1 MDTKDL
7 ELLEFPRIREII
19 AGYCSFS
26 ISREMAMS
34 LSPSTDIDD
43 IQAKLEESKEAGR
56 LIEEDSSVTASGV
69 EDIRD
74 YAVAASRG
82 QVLDPKTLR
91 IICTSLQ
98 TMRLLRSGIAE
109 HPDKY
114 PILCKYAV
122 NIGEFTPIEKAV
134 NRAISLDGEIL
145 PNASAKLVSIRQNQ
159 QAKKAVL
166 MNTLQ
171 GLISTG
177 TQQHFIQEALITERE
192 GRYVIPIKS
201 EYRKDLQGIV
211 HDVSNSG
218 ATLFIEPL
226 QTLELGNS
234 LKEEQIEEK
243 REIAR
248 ILTEISELI
257 GGVSEDIIDSI
268 EATALLDLTLAKA
281 RFARRF
287 KATEATVYKA
297 DSATPPVIKLDNARH
312 PLLGDNAVP
321 LSIEIGSDFSIL
333 IITGPNTGGKTVALK
348 TIGLLCMM
356 TQAGLPIPAA
366 NTSRL
371 PVLDGIYADIG
382 DEQSIAQTLSTFSW
396 HMSNIARILKKLKG
410 YNLVLL
416 DELGASTDPNEGSA
430 LGRAILLH
438 ILAAKS
444 LAAITTHYTDLKV
457 FAHVT
462 EGLQNA
468 SFDFDPQTMTPTYKL
483 TLGTPGGSNAIATAA
498 HFGLP
503 ETVISS
509 ARSSLQEGSRQL
521 EELLT
526 NIQQEKQRLE
536 TLNRELEDE
545 KIMYARQNR
554 ELTTELKKF
563 NEEKQRLKQNA
574 RDAIIEEVSRLE
586 KELRLVSSE
595 LRRAKSQD
603 TIKNARQASQS
614 VRQQIREGI
623 LAEDEEMLPEDD
635 GIIVVGDNV
644 LIKEVGVKAKVISI
658 NDKTGQVEVAT
669 GSMSFKTD
677 RNGLLKLS
685 GDDKK
690 EKDYSVQVQIP
701 LKQMPLELDLRG
713 KRADEV
719 EVLLDNYLNDAAV
732 SNLKRVRIVHGYGT
746 GTVRSIVRDLA
757 SHHPLVKNYE
767 AVPAGEG
774 GDGVTVINLR

>member
-1 MDTKDL
+1 MDIKDL

-26 ISREMAMS
+26 MGRDMAMS
-34 LSPSTDIDD
+34 LSPSGDIEE
-43 IQAKLEESKEAGR
+43 INKRLGESAEAAK

-74 YAVAASRG
+74 FAVAASRG

-91 IICTSLQ
+91 IICASLQ
-98 TMRLLRSGIAE
+98 TMRQLRGGIAE
-109 HPDKY
+109 HPDKF
-114 PILCKYAV
+114 PLLCQYAD
-122 NIGEFTPIEKAV
+122 NIGEFIPIERAI
-134 NRAISLDGEIL
+134 NRAISIDGEYSQCLKQTGIH
-145 PNASAKLVSIRQNQ
+145 PPEPAGQ
-159 QAKKAVL
+159 KAAL

-177 TQQHFIQEALITERE
+177 TQQHFIQEAIITERE
-192 GRYVIPIKS
+192 GRYVIPIKN
-201 EYRKDLQGIV
+201 EYRKDIQGIV
-211 HDVSNSG
+211 HDISNSG

-226 QTLELGNS
+226 QTLELGNA

-257 GGVSEDIIDSI
+257 GGVQRVIGSIRSCCRIDF
-268 EATALLDLTLAKA
+268 TLAKA

-287 KATEATVYKA
+287 NASEAIVYKPDA
-297 DSATPPVIKLDNARH
+297 STPPIIKLDDARH
-312 PLLGDNAVP
+312 PLLGDSAVP
-321 LSIEIGSDFSIL
+321 LSLEIGRDFSIL

-348 TIGLLCMM
+348 TIGLLCLM

-366 NTSRL
+366 ATSRL
-371 PVLDGIYADIG
+371 PVLDGIFADIG

-396 HMSNIARILKKLKG
+396 HMSNIARILNKLQG
-410 YNLVLL
+410 YNLILL

-438 ILAAKS
+438 ILASRS
-444 LAAITTHYTDLKV
+444 LAAVTTHYTDLKV

-462 EGLQNA
+462 DGLQNA
-468 SFDFDPQTMTPTYKL
+468 SFDFDPETMSPTYKL

-503 ETVISS
+503 KTVISA
-509 ARSSLQEGSRQL
+509 ARSSLLEGSRRL

-526 NIQQEKQRLE
+526 NIQYKKQRLE

-545 KIMYARQNR
+545 KILYSRQNR
-554 ELTTELKKF
+554 ELTSELKKF
-563 NEEKQRLKQNA
+563 KEEKQRLKQNA
-574 RDAIIEEVSRLE
+574 RDSIIEEVSRLE
-586 KELRLVSSE
+586 KELKLASSE
-595 LRRAKSQD
+595 LRRVKSQD
-603 TIKNARQASQS
+603 NIKAARQTSQS
-614 VRQQIREGI
+614 VRQQIREGL
-623 LAEDEEMLPEDD
+623 LAEEEEALPEDD
-635 GIIVVGDNV
+635 SVIAVGDNV
-644 LIKEVGVKAKVISI
+644 LIKEVGVRAKVISI
-658 NDKTGQVEVAT
+658 NDRTGQVEVAT

-677 RNGLLKLS
+677 RDGLLKIS

-713 KRADEV
+713 KRSDEV
-719 EVLLDNYLNDAAV
+719 EVLLDAYLNDAAV
-732 SNLKRVRIVHGYGT
+732 SNLKRVRVIHGYGT

-774 GDGVTVINLR
+774 GDGATVINLR

>member
-1 MDTKDL
+1 MDKKDL

-26 ISREMAMS
+26 ISSEMAMS
-34 LSPSTDIDD
+34 LSPSTDIDV
-43 IQAKLEESKEAGR
+43 IRTKLDESREASG
-56 LIEEDSSVTASGV
+56 LMEEDSSVSANGV
-69 EDIRD
+69 EDICD

-91 IICTSLQ
+91 VICTSLQ
-98 TMRLLRSGIAE
+98 VMRLLRNAITD
-109 HPDKY
+109 HPDRFPALSKY
-114 PILCKYAV
+114 SD
-122 NIGEFTPIEKAV
+122 NISEFTPIEKAID
-134 NRAISLDGEIL
+134 RAISIDGEIL
-145 PNASAKLVSIRQNQ
+145 PNASAKLLSIRRNQ
-159 QAKKAVL
+159 QAKKAAL

-177 TQQHFIQEALITERE
+177 TQQHYIQEALITERE

-201 EYRKDLQGIV
+201 EHRKEISGIV

-226 QTLELGNS
+226 QTLEMGNA

-268 EATALLDLTLAKA
+268 EAAAALDLTLAKA

-287 KATEATVYKA
+287 KANEATVYKP
-297 DSATPPVIKLDNARH
+297 DTSAPPLIKLDDARH
-312 PLLGDNAVP
+312 PLLGDSAVP
-321 LSIEIGSDFSIL
+321 LSIEIGNDFSVL

-348 TIGLLCMM
+348 TIGLLCLM

-366 NTSRL
+366 PTSRL
-371 PVLDGIYADIG
+371 PVLDGIFADIG

-396 HMSNIARILKKLKG
+396 HMSNIARILKRLSG
-410 YNLVLL
+410 HNLVLL

-438 ILAAKS
+438 ILASHS

-468 SFDFDPQTMTPTYKL
+468 SFDFDPETMTPTYKL

-503 ETVISS
+503 QEVIST
-509 ARSSLQEGSRQL
+509 ARSSLEEGSRRL

-536 TLNRELEDE
+536 TLNRELADE
-545 KIMYARQNR
+545 KIIYTRQNKELST
-554 ELTTELKKF
+554 ELTKF
-563 NEEKQRLKQNA
+563 KEEKQKLKQNA
-574 RDAIIEEVSRLE
+574 RDSIIEEVARLE
-586 KELRLVSSE
+586 KELKLVSSE
-595 LRRAKSQD
+595 MRRAKSQEA
-603 TIKNARQASQS
+603 IKNARQTSQS
-614 VRQQIREGI
+614 VRRQIREGI
-623 LAEDEEMLPEDD
+623 LAEEEETL
-635 GIIVVGDNV
+635 
-644 LIKEVGVKAKVISI
+644 
-658 NDKTGQVEVAT
+658 
-669 GSMSFKTD
+669 
-677 RNGLLKLS
+677 
-685 GDDKK
+685 
-690 EKDYSVQVQIP
+690 
-701 LKQMPLELDLRG
+701 
-713 KRADEV
+713 
-719 EVLLDNYLNDAAV
+719 
-732 SNLKRVRIVHGYGT
+732 
-746 GTVRSIVRDLA
+746 
-757 SHHPLVKNYE
+757 
-767 AVPAGEG
+767 
-774 GDGVTVINLR
+774 

>member
-1 MDTKDL
+1 MDNKDL

-26 ISREMAMS
+26 MSREMAMS
-34 LSPSTDIDD
+34 LSPSTDI
-43 IQAKLEESKEAGR
+43 EEINKRLGESAEAGK
-56 LIEEDSSVTASGV
+56 LLEGDSSVSANGV
-69 EDIRD
+69 DDIRD

-91 IICTSLQ
+91 MICTSLQ
-98 TMRLLRSGIAE
+98 TMRLLHGSISD

-114 PILCKYAV
+114 PMLCKYAD

-134 NRAISLDGEIL
+134 NRAISIDGEIL
-145 PNASAKLVSIRQNQ
+145 PNASAKLVAIRQNQ
-159 QAKKAVL
+159 QTKKAAL

-192 GRYVIPIKS
+192 GRYVIPIKN
-201 EYRKDLQGIV
+201 EYRKEISGIV

-226 QTLELGNS
+226 QTLELGNA

-257 GGVSEDIIDSI
+257 GGVGEDIIDSI
-268 EATALLDLTLAKA
+268 EATAVLDLALAKA

-287 KATEATVYKA
+287 KASEASIYKP
-297 DSATPPVIKLDNARH
+297 DSSAAPVIKLDDARH
-312 PLLGDNAVP
+312 PLLGDSAVP
-321 LSIEIGSDFSIL
+321 LSLEIGRDFSIL

-348 TIGLLCMM
+348 TIGLLCLM
-356 TQAGLPIPAA
+356 TQSGLPIPAA
-366 NTSRL
+366 PASKL
-371 PVLDGIYADIG
+371 PVLDGIFADIG

-396 HMSNIARILKKLKG
+396 HMSNIARILKKLQG

-438 ILAAKS
+438 ILASHS
-444 LAAITTHYTDLKV
+444 LAAVTTHYTDLKV

-462 EGLQNA
+462 DGLQNA
-468 SFDFDPQTMTPTYKL
+468 SFDFDPETMNPTYKL

-503 ETVISS
+503 ETVIIT
-509 ARSSLQEGSRQL
+509 ARSSLQESSRQL
-521 EELLT
+521 EQLLT

-545 KIMYARQNR
+545 KILYTRQNR
-554 ELTTELKKF
+554 ELTSELKKF

-574 RDAIIEEVSRLE
+574 RDSIIEEVARLE
-586 KELRLVSSE
+586 KELKLVSSE
-595 LRRAKSQD
+595 MRRTKTQEN
-603 TIKNARQASQS
+603 IKNARQTSQS

-623 LAEDEEMLPEDD
+623 LAEDEETLPEEDSV
-635 GIIVVGDNV
+635 IAVGDKV

-669 GSMSFKTD
+669 SSMSFKTD

-685 GDDKK
+685 GNEARDKAY
-690 EKDYSVQVQIP
+690 EVQVQIP
-701 LKQMPLELDLRG
+701 LRQMSMELDLRG

-719 EVLLDNYLNDAAV
+719 EVLLDSYLNDAAV
-732 SNLKRVRIVHGYGT
+732 SNLKRVRVIHGYGT

-757 SHHPLVKNYE
+757 SHHPLVKNFE

-774 GDGVTVINLR
+774 GDGATVINLR

>member
-1 MDTKDL
+1 MDIKDL

-26 ISREMAMS
+26 MGRDMAMS
-34 LSPSTDIDD
+34 LSPSTDIDE
-43 IQAKLEESKEAGR
+43 INKRLEESKEAGK
-56 LIEEDSSVTASGV
+56 LIEENSSVTASGV

-74 YAVAASRG
+74 FAVAASRG

-98 TMRLLRSGIAE
+98 TMRLLRSSIAE
-109 HPDKY
+109 HPDRF
-114 PILCKYAV
+114 PMLCKYAES
-122 NIGEFTPIEKAV
+122 IGEFTPIEKAV
-134 NRAISLDGEIL
+134 NRAISIDGEIL

-159 QAKKAVL
+159 QVKKAAL

-192 GRYVIPIKS
+192 GRYVIPVKS
-201 EYRKDLQGIV
+201 EYRKDISGIV

-218 ATLFIEPL
+218 ATLFVEPL
-226 QTLELGNS
+226 QTLELGNA

-257 GGVSEDIIDSI
+257 GGVSENIIYSI
-268 EATALLDLTLAKA
+268 EAAAVLDLALAKA

-287 KATEATVYKA
+287 KACEAIIYKPDA
-297 DSATPPVIKLDNARH
+297 SAPPVIKLDSARH
-312 PLLGDNAVP
+312 PLLGDSAVP
-321 LSIEIGSDFSIL
+321 LSLEIGRDFSIL

-348 TIGLLCMM
+348 TIGLLCLM
-356 TQAGLPIPAA
+356 TQAGLPIPAES
-366 NTSRL
+366 TSRL
-371 PVLDGIYADIG
+371 PVLDGVYADIG

-396 HMSNIARILKKLKG
+396 HMSNIARILKKLRG
-410 YNLVLL
+410 FNLVLL

-438 ILAAKS
+438 ILASRS

-468 SFDFDPQTMTPTYKL
+468 SFDFDPETMSPTYKL

-503 ETVISS
+503 ETVIST

-545 KIMYARQNR
+545 KILYSRQNR
-554 ELTTELKKF
+554 ELTSELKKF

-574 RDAIIEEVSRLE
+574 RDSIIEEVSRLE
-586 KELRLVSSE
+586 KELKLVSSE
-595 LRRAKSQD
+595 LRRAKSQEN
-603 TIKNARQASQS
+603 IRSARQTSQS

-623 LAEDEEMLPEDD
+623 LAEEEEKLPEEDSV
-635 GIIVVGDNV
+635 IAVGDNV

-669 GSMSFKTD
+669 ASMSFKTD
-677 RNGLLKLS
+677 REGLLKLS

-701 LKQMPLELDLRG
+701 LKQMSLELDLRG

-719 EVLLDNYLNDAAV
+719 EVLLDNYLNNAAV
-732 SNLKRVRIVHGYGT
+732 SNLKRVRVIHGYGT

>member
-1 MDTKDL
+1 MDKKDL

-26 ISREMAMS
+26 ISSEMAMS
-34 LSPSTDIDD
+34 LSPSTDIDV
-43 IQAKLEESKEAGR
+43 IRTKLDESREASG
-56 LIEEDSSVTASGV
+56 LMEEDSSVSANGV
-69 EDIRD
+69 EDICD

-91 IICTSLQ
+91 VICTSLQ
-98 TMRLLRSGIAE
+98 VMRLLRNAITD
-109 HPDKY
+109 HPDRFPALSKY
-114 PILCKYAV
+114 SD
-122 NIGEFTPIEKAV
+122 NISEFTPIEKAID
-134 NRAISLDGEIL
+134 RAISIDGEIL
-145 PNASAKLVSIRQNQ
+145 PNASAKLLSIRRNQ
-159 QAKKAVL
+159 QAKKAAL

-177 TQQHFIQEALITERE
+177 TQQHYIQEALITERE

-201 EYRKDLQGIV
+201 EHRKEISGIV

-226 QTLELGNS
+226 QTLEMGNA

-268 EATALLDLTLAKA
+268 EAAAALDLTLAKA

-287 KATEATVYKA
+287 KANEATVYKP
-297 DSATPPVIKLDNARH
+297 DTSAPPLIKLDDARH
-312 PLLGDNAVP
+312 PLLGDSAVP
-321 LSIEIGSDFSIL
+321 LSIEIGNDFSVL

-348 TIGLLCMM
+348 TIGLLCLM

-366 NTSRL
+366 PTSRL
-371 PVLDGIYADIG
+371 PVLDGIFADIG

-396 HMSNIARILKKLKG
+396 HMSNIARILKKLSG
-410 YNLVLL
+410 HNLVLL

-438 ILAAKS
+438 ILASHS

-468 SFDFDPQTMTPTYKL
+468 SFDFDPETMTPTYKL

-503 ETVISS
+503 QEVIST
-509 ARSSLQEGSRQL
+509 ARSSLEEGSRRL

-536 TLNRELEDE
+536 TLNRELADE
-545 KIMYARQNR
+545 KIIYTRQNKELST
-554 ELTTELKKF
+554 ELTKF
-563 NEEKQRLKQNA
+563 KEEKQKLKQNA
-574 RDAIIEEVSRLE
+574 RDSIIEEVARLE
-586 KELRLVSSE
+586 KELKLVSSE
-595 LRRAKSQD
+595 MRRAKSQEA
-603 TIKNARQASQS
+603 IKNARQTSQS
-614 VRQQIREGI
+614 VRRQIREGI
-623 LAEDEEMLPEDD
+623 LAEEEETLPEEDTV
-635 GIIVVGDNV
+635 IEVCDNV
-644 LIKEVGVKAKVISI
+644 LIKEVGVKAKVVSI
-658 NDKTGQVEVAT
+658 NDKTGQVKVST
-669 GSMSFKTD
+669 GSMSFNTD
-677 RNGLLKLS
+677 REGLIKLS
-685 GDDKK
+685 GDEIKDKAY
-690 EKDYSVQVQIP
+690 EVQVQVP
-701 LKQMPLELDLRG
+701 LRQMAME
-713 KRADEV
+713 
-719 EVLLDNYLNDAAV
+719 
-732 SNLKRVRIVHGYGT
+732 
-746 GTVRSIVRDLA
+746 
-757 SHHPLVKNYE
+757 
-767 AVPAGEG
+767 
-774 GDGVTVINLR
+774 

>member
-1 MDTKDL
+1 MDIKDL

-26 ISREMAMS
+26 MGRDMAMS
-34 LSPSTDIDD
+34 LSPSGDIEE
-43 IQAKLEESKEAGR
+43 INKRLGESAEAAK

-74 YAVAASRG
+74 FAVAASRG

-91 IICTSLQ
+91 IICASLQ

-109 HPDKY
+109 HPDKF
-114 PILCKYAV
+114 PLLCQYAD
-122 NIGEFTPIEKAV
+122 NIGEFIPIERAI
-134 NRAISLDGEIL
+134 NRAISIDGEIL
-145 PNASAKLVSIRQNQ
+145 PNASTKLVSIRQNQ
-159 QAKKAVL
+159 QAKKAAL

-177 TQQHFIQEALITERE
+177 TQQHFIQEAIITERE
-192 GRYVIPIKS
+192 GRYVIPIKN
-201 EYRKDLQGIV
+201 EYRKDIQGIV

-226 QTLELGNS
+226 QTLELGNA

-257 GGVSEDIIDSI
+257 GGVSEDIIGSI
-268 EATALLDLTLAKA
+268 EAAAVLDFTLAKA

-287 KATEATVYKA
+287 NASEAIVYKPDA
-297 DSATPPVIKLDNARH
+297 STPPIIKLDDARH
-312 PLLGDNAVP
+312 PLLGDSAVP
-321 LSIEIGSDFSIL
+321 LSLEIGRDFSIL

-348 TIGLLCMM
+348 TIGLLCLM

-366 NTSRL
+366 ATSRL
-371 PVLDGIYADIG
+371 PVLDGIFADIG

-396 HMSNIARILKKLKG
+396 HMSNIARILNKLQG
-410 YNLVLL
+410 YNLILL

-438 ILAAKS
+438 ILASRS
-444 LAAITTHYTDLKV
+444 LAAVTTHYTDLKV

-462 EGLQNA
+462 DGLQNA
-468 SFDFDPQTMTPTYKL
+468 SFDFDPETMSPTYKL

-503 ETVISS
+503 KTGISA
-509 ARSSLQEGSRQL
+509 ARRSLLEGSRRL

-526 NIQQEKQRLE
+526 NIQYEKQRLE

-545 KIMYARQNR
+545 KILYSRQNR
-554 ELTTELKKF
+554 ELTSELKKF
-563 NEEKQRLKQNA
+563 KEEKQRLKQNA
-574 RDAIIEEVSRLE
+574 RDSIIEEVSRLE
-586 KELRLVSSE
+586 KELKLASSE
-595 LRRAKSQD
+595 LRRVKSQD
-603 TIKNARQASQS
+603 NIKAARQTSQS
-614 VRQQIREGI
+614 VRQQIREGL
-623 LAEDEEMLPEDD
+623 LAEEEEALPEDD
-635 GIIVVGDNV
+635 SVIAVGDNV
-644 LIKEVGVKAKVISI
+644 LIKEVGVRAKVISI
-658 NDKTGQVEVAT
+658 NDRTGQVEVAT

-677 RNGLLKLS
+677 RDGLLKIS

-719 EVLLDNYLNDAAV
+719 EVLLDTYLNDAAV
-732 SNLKRVRIVHGYGT
+732 SNLKRVRVIHGYGT

-774 GDGVTVINLR
+774 GDGATVINLR

>member
-1 MDTKDL
+1 MDKKDL

-26 ISREMAMS
+26 ISSEMAMS
-34 LSPSTDIDD
+34 LSPSTDIDV
-43 IQAKLEESKEAGR
+43 IRTKLDESREASG
-56 LIEEDSSVTASGV
+56 LMEEDSSVSANGV
-69 EDIRD
+69 EDICD

-91 IICTSLQ
+91 VICTSLQ
-98 TMRLLRSGIAE
+98 VMRLLRNAITD
-109 HPDKY
+109 HPDRFPALSKY
-114 PILCKYAV
+114 SD
-122 NIGEFTPIEKAV
+122 NISEFTPIEKAID
-134 NRAISLDGEIL
+134 RAISIDGEIL
-145 PNASAKLVSIRQNQ
+145 PNASAKLLSIRRNQ
-159 QAKKAVL
+159 QAKKAAL

-177 TQQHFIQEALITERE
+177 TQQHYIQEALITERE

-201 EYRKDLQGIV
+201 EHRKEISGIV

-226 QTLELGNS
+226 QTLEMGNA

-268 EATALLDLTLAKA
+268 EAAAALDLTLAKA

-287 KATEATVYKA
+287 KANEATVYKP
-297 DSATPPVIKLDNARH
+297 DTSAPPLIKLDDARH
-312 PLLGDNAVP
+312 PLLGDSAVP
-321 LSIEIGSDFSIL
+321 LSIEIGNDFSVL

-348 TIGLLCMM
+348 TIGLLCLM

-366 NTSRL
+366 PTSRL
-371 PVLDGIYADIG
+371 PVLDGIFADIG

-396 HMSNIARILKKLKG
+396 HMSNIARILKRLSG
-410 YNLVLL
+410 HNLVLL

-438 ILAAKS
+438 ILASHS

-468 SFDFDPQTMTPTYKL
+468 SFDFDPETMTPTYKL

-503 ETVISS
+503 QEVIST
-509 ARSSLQEGSRQL
+509 ARSSLEEGSRRL

-536 TLNRELEDE
+536 TLNRELADE
-545 KIMYARQNR
+545 KIIYTRQNKELST
-554 ELTTELKKF
+554 ELTKF
-563 NEEKQRLKQNA
+563 KEEKQKLKQNA
-574 RDAIIEEVSRLE
+574 RDSIIEEVARLE
-586 KELRLVSSE
+586 KELKLVSSE
-595 LRRAKSQD
+595 MRRAKSQEA
-603 TIKNARQASQS
+603 IKNARQTSQS
-614 VRQQIREGI
+614 VRRQIREGI
-623 LAEDEEMLPEDD
+623 LAEEEETLPEEDTV
-635 GIIVVGDNV
+635 IEVGDNV
-644 LIKEVGVKAKVISI
+644 LIKEVGVKAKVVSI
-658 NDKTGQVEVAT
+658 NDKTGQVKVST
-669 GSMSFKTD
+669 GSMSFNTD
-677 RNGLLKLS
+677 REGLIKLS
-685 GDDKK
+685 GDEIKDKAY
-690 EKDYSVQVQIP
+690 EVQVQVP
-701 LKQMPLELDLRG
+701 LRQMAMELDLRG

-732 SNLKRVRIVHGYGT
+732 SNLKRVRIIHGDGT
-746 GTVRSIVRDLA
+746 GTVRSMVRDLA
-757 SHHPLVKNYE
+757 SHHPLVKNFE

>member
-1 MDTKDL
+1 MDNKDL
-7 ELLEFPRIREII
+7 ELLEFPRICEII

-43 IQAKLEESKEAGR
+43 IRTKLDESREASG
-56 LIEEDSSVTASGV
+56 LMEEDCSVSANGV

-74 YAVAASRG
+74 YAVSASRG

-91 IICTSLQ
+91 VICTSLQ
-98 TMRLLRSGIAE
+98 VMRLLRNGIADRTDIFIALSK
-109 HPDKY
+109 HSD
-114 PILCKYAV
+114 
-122 NIGEFTPIEKAV
+122 NISEFTPIEKAID
-134 NRAISLDGEIL
+134 RAISIDGEIL
-145 PNASAKLVSIRQNQ
+145 PNASAKLVSIRRNQ
-159 QAKKAVL
+159 QAKKSAL

-177 TQQHFIQEALITERE
+177 TQEHYIQEALITERE

-201 EYRKDLQGIV
+201 EHRKEISGIV

-226 QTLELGNS
+226 QTLEMGNA

-243 REIAR
+243 REVAR
-248 ILTEISELI
+248 ILAEISELI
-257 GGVSEDIIDSI
+257 GGVSEDIINSI
-268 EATALLDLTLAKA
+268 EATAVLDLALAKA

-287 KATEATVYKA
+287 KASEAAVYKP
-297 DSATPPVIKLDNARH
+297 DSSVPPVIKLDDARH
-312 PLLGDNAVP
+312 PLLGDSAVP
-321 LSIEIGSDFSIL
+321 LSIEIGNDFSVL

-348 TIGLLCMM
+348 TIGLLCLM

-366 NTSRL
+366 PTSRL
-371 PVLDGIYADIG
+371 PVLNGIFADIG

-396 HMSNIARILKKLKG
+396 HMSNIARILKKLQG
-410 YNLVLL
+410 CNLVLL

-438 ILAAKS
+438 ILASRS

-468 SFDFDPQTMTPTYKL
+468 SFDFDPETMTPTYKL

-503 ETVISS
+503 EGVIST
-509 ARSSLQEGSRQL
+509 ARSSLEEGSRRL

-536 TLNRELEDE
+536 TLNRELADE
-545 KIMYARQNR
+545 KIMYTRQNKELST
-554 ELTTELKKF
+554 ELTKF
-563 NEEKQRLKQNA
+563 KEEKQKLKQNA
-574 RDAIIEEVSRLE
+574 RDSIIEEVARLE
-586 KELRLVSSE
+586 KELKLVSAE
-595 LRRAKSQD
+595 VRRAKSQEA
-603 TIKNARQASQS
+603 IKNARQTSQS
-614 VRQQIREGI
+614 VRRQIREGI
-623 LAEDEEMLPEDD
+623 LAEEEETLPKEDSF
-635 GIIVVGDNV
+635 IAVGDNV

-658 NDKTGQVEVAT
+658 NDKTGQVEVST
-669 GSMSFKTD
+669 GSMSFKT
-677 RNGLLKLS
+677 NGDGVIKLY
-685 GDDKK
+685 GDETKDKAY
-690 EKDYSVQVQIP
+690 EVQVQVP
-701 LKQMPLELDLRG
+701 LRQMSMELDLRG

-732 SNLKRVRIVHGYGT
+732 SNLKRVRIIHGYGT
-746 GTVRSIVRDLA
+746 GTVRSMVRDLA
-757 SHHPLVKNYE
+757 SHHPLVKNFE
-767 AVPAGEG
+767 AVPANEG
-774 GDGVTVINLR
+774 GDGTTIINLR

>member
-1 MDTKDL
+1 MDNKDL

-26 ISREMAMS
+26 ISRDMAMS
-34 LSPSTDIDD
+34 LSPSTDI
-43 IQAKLEESKEAGR
+43 EEINKRLAESAEASR
-56 LIEEDSSVTASGV
+56 LMEEDGSVSAGGV

-74 YAVAASRG
+74 YAIAASRG
-82 QVLDPKTLR
+82 QILDPKTLR
-91 IICTSLQ
+91 EICTSLRV
-98 TMRLLRSGIAE
+98 MRLLRSGITD
-109 HPDKY
+109 HPDRF
-114 PILCKYAV
+114 PVLFEYAER
-122 NIGEFTPIEKAV
+122 ISEFTPIEKAID
-134 NRAISLDGEIL
+134 RAISIDGEIL

-159 QAKKAVL
+159 QAKKSAL

-201 EYRKDLQGIV
+201 EYRKEISGIV
-211 HDVSNSG
+211 HDTSNSG

-226 QTLELGNS
+226 QALELGNA

-268 EATALLDLTLAKA
+268 EATAVLDLALAKA

-287 KATEATVYKA
+287 KASEATVYKT
-297 DSATPPVIKLDNARH
+297 DSSTPPIIKLDDARH
-312 PLLGDNAVP
+312 PLLGDSAVP
-321 LSIEIGSDFSIL
+321 LSIEIGSEFSIL

-366 NTSRL
+366 HGSKL

-396 HMSNIARILKKLKG
+396 HMSNIARILKKLHG

-438 ILAAKS
+438 ILASHS
-444 LAAITTHYTDLKV
+444 LAAVTTHYTDLKV
-457 FAHVT
+457 FAHAT
-462 EGLQNA
+462 DGLQNA
-468 SFDFDPQTMTPTYKL
+468 SFDFDPETMNPTYKL

-503 ETVISS
+503 QEVIST

-545 KIMYARQNR
+545 KILYTRQNR
-554 ELTTELKKF
+554 ELTTELTKF
-563 NEEKQRLKQNA
+563 KEEKQKLKQNA
-574 RDAIIEEVSRLE
+574 RDSIIEEVSRLE
-586 KELRLVSSE
+586 KELKTVSTE
-595 LRRAKSQD
+595 LRRVKSQEA
-603 TIKNARQASQS
+603 IKGARQMSQS

-623 LAEDEEMLPEDD
+623 LAEDEETLPEDD
-635 GIIVVGDNV
+635 SIIAVGDNV

-658 NDKTGQVEVAT
+658 NDRTGQVEVST

-677 RNGLLKLS
+677 RDGLLKLPE
-685 GDDKK
+685 DDKK

-701 LKQMPLELDLRG
+701 LKQMSMELDLRG

-757 SHHPLVKNYE
+757 SHHPLVKNFE
-767 AVPAGEG
+767 TVPAGEG